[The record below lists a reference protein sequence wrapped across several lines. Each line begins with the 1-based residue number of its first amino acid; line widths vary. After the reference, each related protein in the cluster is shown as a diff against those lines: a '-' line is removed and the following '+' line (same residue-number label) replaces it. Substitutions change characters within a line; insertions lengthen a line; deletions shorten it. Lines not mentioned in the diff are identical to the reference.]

1 MDLKTNRFQLL
12 KILCKNELFRTYFSL
27 LMLVINSSENQY
39 VTTVGA
45 GCLSRSNK
53 VFICFTFLDG
63 QMI

>member
-1 MDLKTNRFQLL
+1 MSVFV
-12 KILCKNELFRTYFSL
+12 
-27 LMLVINSSENQY
+27 VINSSENQY

-53 VFICFTFLDG
+53 VFICFTLLDG